1 MVSRMG
7 QTVCCNHQRE
17 RSTPMDTL
25 DAGKMD
31 GSARNSTPG
40 QVSRVSPDYG
50 YCILGQLIAVRARCV
65 ATWAGRVLVARRRD
79 CDSSWLAFDTVPVR
93 ASAGGYTAALGA
105 ISIAYVSLVCVLA
118 SFSWCDGFAANPVI
132 QDGS

>member
-1 MVSRMG
+1 M
-7 QTVCCNHQRE
+7 
-17 RSTPMDTL
+17 
-25 DAGKMD
+25 
-31 GSARNSTPG
+31 
-40 QVSRVSPDYG
+40 
-50 YCILGQLIAVRARCV
+50 
-65 ATWAGRVLVARRRD
+65 LVARRRD

-93 ASAGGYTAALGA
+93 ASAGGYTAAYTAALGA